1 MMKQAALFPS
11 ALVAGVLLFALP
23 ASSAGVNGINNSM
36 PNRISMNRCMDPS
49 GKPVTDPA
57 ACASGGC
64 VDDTGRKV
72 TDPSTC
78 ASPPSSAPASPAPEQ
93 DTIIKSKSNVKNN

>member
-1 MMKQAALFPS
+1 MIRPAMVRPAMAA
-11 ALVAGVLLFALP
+11 VLMFTALP
-23 ASSAGVNGINNSM
+23 ALAAGVNGINNSM

-78 ASPPSSAPASPAPEQ
+78 ASPPSSGPVSPAPQQ
-93 DTIIKSKSNVKNN
+93 DTIVKSKSNVKNN

>member
-1 MMKQAALFPS
+1 MKQVSLLRPALTAS
-11 ALVAGVLLFALP
+11 LVFFALP
-23 ASSAGVNGINNSM
+23 ALAAGINATSNNM

-64 VDDTGRKV
+64 VDDTGKKV
-72 TDPSTC
+72 TDPSVC
-78 ASPPSSAPASPAPEQ
+78 ASPPSSGPAAPTPQ
-93 DTIIKSKSNVKNN
+93 QGTIVKSKSNITNN